1 MTTLSK
7 KHGLSVK
14 RVRSKDPYSCPSCKF
29 LTTSKLK
36 LRKHK
41 ASEHKRIL
49 PQCAQCGYSAQNL
62 KELRIHVRDNAA
74 CRKNPVI
81 EQKGINHKI

>member
-1 MTTLSK
+1 MTTSSK
-7 KHGLSVK
+7 KLGLTVK

-29 LTTSKLK
+29 QTTSKFK
-36 LRKHK
+36 LRKHN

-74 CRKNPVI
+74 CRTNPVNKD
-81 EQKGINHKI
+81 KGKKY